1 MWSYDFDGENVYR
14 SSSQYSHAGGVG
26 GAARGARVARPR
38 ARRRRPAPPSYP
50 PAPRQSARARAE
62 LDEEIFAL
70 SASARSPWQAKGR
83 RGSRVVAL
91 VVPVL
96 AVVAVALWW
105 WA

>member
-1 MWSYDFDGENVYR
+1 MEKTCIARLPSTLTRGESAEPR
-14 SSSQYSHAGGVG
+14 EE
-26 GAARGARVARPR
+26 RGSPGPARVA
-38 ARRRRPAPPSYP
+38 A
-50 PAPRQSARARAE
+50 APRQSARARAE

-70 SASARSPWQAKGR
+70 STSARSPWQAKGR